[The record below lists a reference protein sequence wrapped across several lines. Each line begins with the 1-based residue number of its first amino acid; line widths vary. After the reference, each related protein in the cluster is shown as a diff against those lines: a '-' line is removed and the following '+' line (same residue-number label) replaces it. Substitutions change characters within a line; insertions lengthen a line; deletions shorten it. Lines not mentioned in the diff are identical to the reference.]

1 MDKPTVVIVTGAGN
15 GIGRAC
21 AHAIHALGHHIV
33 LVDRDEEAGAA
44 VAAELATSTF
54 IACDVTDST
63 AVSTAVN
70 AAADLGGGALAG
82 LVNNAGRTAR
92 VTIDDL
98 DEETWRSLQSVNLDS
113 VYRFTR
119 AALPAL
125 RAGSG
130 AIVNLASVAG
140 LVGEE
145 GLAGYSATTGAII
158 ALTRSLALELGGLRV
173 NAVCPGQVN
182 TRLMARVTSDPE
194 LLKATTARIPQGR
207 LAEPS
212 EIASV
217 VAWLLS
223 PGASYVNGVAIP
235 IDGGETAGIKA
246 MTTS

>member
-1 MDKPTVVIVTGAGN
+1 MSNPTVVIVTGAGN

-21 AHAIHALGHHIV
+21 AHAIHDMGHHVV
-33 LVDRDEEAGAA
+33 LIDRDKEAGSA
-44 VAAELATSTF
+44 VEAELAASTF
-54 IACDVTDST
+54 IACDVTDPAAISD
-63 AVSTAVN
+63 AVR
-70 AAADLGGGALAG
+70 AASDLGGGALAG

-92 VTIDDL
+92 VSIDDL
-98 DEETWRSLQSVNLDS
+98 DEDTWRSLQSVNLDS

-130 AIVNLASVAG
+130 SIVNVASVAG

-145 GLAGYSATTGAII
+145 GLAGYSATKGAII
-158 ALTRSLALELGGLRV
+158 ALTRSLALELEGLRV

-182 TRLMARVTSDPE
+182 TRIMSRVTSNPE

-217 VAWLLS
+217 VSWLLS

-246 MTTS
+246 TSA